1 MTVTEPAGPNRASAP
16 ACAHCGLPVPAAL
29 IAPDA
34 EHQFCC
40 HGCETVFG
48 IIHAQGFEAYYR
60 MRDELPGRP
69 AGEPGASF
77 EELDDPAFV
86 TEYGTARP
94 DGLVDTELYL
104 EGVHCSACLWLV
116 ESSLARE
123 AGVAEAKLNFAR
135 GRLRLSWR
143 PDEKPLSAIARR
155 LASLGYTPH
164 PARGGT
170 RTAERMEERRLIIR
184 LGVAGAVAGNVML
197 MAFALY
203 GGWFSGMAADHR
215 LLFRYMSLV
224 VSLPAVLYAAW
235 PFYRS
240 AANALKQGVLH
251 MDLPISLGIGAGFLG
266 GLANTLRD
274 RGEIYFDSVTALI
287 FLLLVG
293 RLLQL
298 RQQRRATESSELL
311 YALTPSSARRLDD
324 DGVAQRVPLEAIRPG
339 DRLEVKV
346 GERIPTDGVV
356 HHGASSVDM
365 SLLSG
370 ESMPV
375 AVKRDDEVWGGTTN
389 LQDDLVVRVTK
400 AIRDSRVGRMA
411 DLVVEAGQSR
421 APVVQLADRVAGW
434 FVAVVVMLALVTFA
448 GWSFVAPEH
457 AIDHAVA
464 LLIVSCPCA
473 LGLAT
478 PLAVTAAM
486 GKAARRGILVRT
498 GAALETLGSLGSG
511 TIFFDKTGTLTHG
524 RLDLVRFEG
533 PDWVRPL
540 VAAAERDSTHPVGRA
555 LRAALDAPEVR
566 FDPEDLAVTAG
577 GGLEARVDGHRV
589 VVGSPKFVGRQAL
602 RDHDLELRTGSW
614 SEEALTPVWIAV
626 DGRVLAVAGLADRI
640 RSEARTSL
648 ETLRGL
654 GFDVA
659 ILSGDHPSVVASVG
673 RQLGLDAARCHGGL
687 SPEDKLQHV
696 ERIAATQSVVMV
708 GDGVNDA
715 AALAAATVGVAVH
728 GGAETCFAAADVFLQ
743 KPGVEPLIE
752 LVHGA
757 RRTTRTIRNN
767 IVFSLL
773 YNVGGASLAMAGALN
788 PLVAAVL
795 MPVSSL
801 VVTTNSFRFRFVPRV
816 DDEVQ
821 PTLTRALAGSED
833 G

>member
-1 MTVTEPAGPNRASAP
+1 MTSTEPAAP
-16 ACAHCGLPVPAAL
+16 PPRGDAACAHCGLPVPAAL
-29 IAPDA
+29 FRPEA

-40 HGCETVFG
+40 SGCDTVFH

-60 MRDELPGRP
+60 LRDELPGRP
-69 AGEPGASF
+69 AANTSTTF

-86 TEYGTARP
+86 AEYCTTRP

-123 AGVAEAKLNFAR
+123 SGVAEAKLNFAR
-135 GRLRLSWR
+135 GRLKLSWR
-143 PDEKPLSAIARR
+143 PDDKPLSAIARR

-170 RTAERMEERRLIIR
+170 RIAERMEERKLVIR
-184 LGVAGAVAGNVML
+184 LGLAGAVAGNVML

-203 GGWFSGMAADHR
+203 GGWFSGMADDHR
-215 LLFRYMSLV
+215 LLFRTMSMV

-240 AANALKQGVLH
+240 AYNALRQGVLH
-251 MDLPISLGIGAGFLG
+251 MDLPISLGIGVGFLG
-266 GLANTLRD
+266 GLANTIRD

-311 YALTPSSARRLDD
+311 YALTPSSARRLDPN
-324 DGVAQRVPLEAIRPG
+324 GVAQRVPLEAIRPG
-339 DRLEVKV
+339 DRLEVGV

-356 HHGASSVDM
+356 EHGSSSVDM

-370 ESMPV
+370 ESIPV

-400 AIRDSRVGRMA
+400 AIRDARVGRMA

-421 APVVQLADRVAGW
+421 APVVQLADRIAGW
-434 FVAVVVMLALVTFA
+434 FVAVVVTLAGITFA
-448 GWSFVAPEH
+448 MWSVWAPEH

-486 GKAARRGILVRT
+486 GKAARRGILVRS
-498 GAALETLGSLGSG
+498 GAALETLGSLTAG

-540 VAAAERDSTHPVGRA
+540 IASAERESTHPVGRA
-555 LRAALDAPEVR
+555 LRAALDDPETRV
-566 FDPEDLAVTAG
+566 DPEDVVVTTG
-577 GGLEARVDGHRV
+577 GGLQARVGGHRV
-589 VVGSPKFVGRQAL
+589 VVGSPKFVGRHAL
-602 RDHDLELRTGSW
+602 RDHALELRTASW
-614 SEEALTPVWIAV
+614 SEQALTPVWVAV
-626 DGRVLAVAGLADRI
+626 DGRVVAVAGLADRV
-640 RSEARTSL
+640 RSEARASIDA
-648 ETLRGL
+648 LRNL
-654 GFDVA
+654 GFDIA
-659 ILSGDHPSVVASVG
+659 ILSGDHPAVVGAVG
-673 RQLGLDAARCHGGL
+673 RQLGLDAARCLGGL
-687 SPEDKLQHV
+687 SPEDKLEQV
-696 ERIAATQSVVMV
+696 EQAPGAVIMV

-743 KPGVEPLIE
+743 TPGVTPLVE
-752 LVHGA
+752 LVRGS
-757 RRTTRTIRNN
+757 RRTARTIRNN

-788 PLVAAVL
+788 PLLAAVL

-801 VVTTNSFRFRFVPRV
+801 VVTTNSFRFRFVRPSDTEPR
-816 DDEVQ
+816 DA
-821 PTLTRALAGSED
+821 LTKPGTPAQSY
-833 G
+833 